1 MPVTCANAS
10 EVVGADGCSIRY
22 EEPAVTGTLSVA
34 LVVAATTTAP
44 VDPLT
49 TSACWPD
56 HGLRTVMVSVVPAWM
71 AAVVMTPPS
80 TCTSTLEPPWM

>member
-1 MPVTCANAS
+1 M
-10 EVVGADGCSIRY
+10 
-22 EEPAVTGTLSVA
+22 TGTLSVA

-71 AAVVMTPPS
+71 AAVVMTPPW
-80 TCTSTLEPPWM
+80 TWTSTLEPPWM